1 MALWPEQT
9 TYTKRISHLTDQNTQ
24 NQDNQYLVHHIMVE
38 VAYAL
43 PNQQLIIPVQVAPE
57 ANAEAAIQKSGV
69 LKKFPEI
76 DLDVNQIGVFGKLIR
91 LDTPLRNLDR
101 VEIYRPLIA
110 DPKEVRKQRAADG
123 KVMKKGG
130 GDIEE

>member
-1 MALWPEQT
+1 MNSPSEIT
-9 TYTKRISHLTDQNTQ
+9 
-24 NQDNQYLVHHIMVE
+24 VE

-43 PNQQLIIPVQVAPE
+43 PDEQLIVPIKVQEGITAE
-57 ANAEAAIQKSGV
+57 NAIYASGI

-76 DLDVNQIGVFGKLIR
+76 DLTINKIGIFGKLTK
-91 LDTPLRNLDR
+91 LDTALRHLDR

-123 KVMKKGG
+123 KIMKKGG
-130 GDIEE
+130 GDLPA